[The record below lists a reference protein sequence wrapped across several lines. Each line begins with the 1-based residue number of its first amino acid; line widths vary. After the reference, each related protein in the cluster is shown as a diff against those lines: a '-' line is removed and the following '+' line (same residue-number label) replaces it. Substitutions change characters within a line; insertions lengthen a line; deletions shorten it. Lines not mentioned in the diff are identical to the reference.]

1 MPIHRA
7 IRKYGKHNFKI
18 EIIEE
23 VNIKQLDKR
32 EQYWIDYYQS
42 YTKGYNATL
51 GGKIGNRPFKNL
63 SATKIIALYNLG
75 KSLRFIGSQFN
86 VDKQTIKNLLIRNNV
101 KLRTTRTY
109 KLSQNDRQNIV
120 EDLKSG
126 LSRIQIIKK
135 YNISK
140 SYLSQLINGYRRI

>member
-1 MPIHRA
+1 MLLQEERL
-7 IRKYGKHNFKI
+7 
-18 EIIEE
+18 EID
-23 VNIKQLDKR
+23 L
-32 EQYWIDYYQS
+32 
-42 YTKGYNATL
+42 
-51 GGKIGNRPFKNL
+51 KNL

-86 VDKQTIKNLLIRNNV
+86 VDKQTIKDLLIRNNV